1 MQYFPVTDWDDAY
14 SNIDHVPDAEGTI
27 ARLPVLA
34 QEYREKLASEGRAR
48 LDVSYG
54 PGERNR
60 TDFFEPAGDSRG
72 LFIFVHGGYWRR
84 FSRDMWSHLAHGALE
99 RGYSV
104 AMPSYT
110 LCPDI
115 RISGITREVGEAVIH
130 AASQH
135 DGPIRL
141 AGHSAGGHLAA
152 RMVCANS
159 PLPTNVRERI
169 RLAIAISPVTD
180 LRPLLRLNINE
191 TLQLDAGEAA
201 SESPALL
208 EPMDGLRMVC
218 WAGQS
223 ELFEFV
229 RHNQLLANVW
239 HGLGAQIR
247 LVEEAN
253 KNHFTVTDGLADP
266 DSPICRTLFGHG

>member
-1 MQYFPVTDWDDAY
+1 MIHRHITDWDDAY
-14 SNIDHVPDAEGTI
+14 ANGPNIPGGERWPAAWKEPADA
-27 ARLPVLA
+27 
-34 QEYREKLASEGRAR
+34 YRQKLTQADRAR
-48 LDVSYG
+48 LDLAY
-54 PGERNR
+54 GERPR
-60 TDFFEPAGDSRG
+60 QRLDMFLPEGTPKG
-72 LFIFVHGGYWRR
+72 LVVYIHGGYWRA
-84 FSRDMWSHLAHGALE
+84 FDKSMWSHLAAGCVDS
-99 RGYSV
+99 GYAV

-130 AASQH
+130 AAGQH

-266 DSPICRTLFGHG
+266 DSPICRTLFGNG